1 MLLLQLLLNG
11 LQLGALYAL
20 IAAGFS
26 LIFGTT
32 RIFHVAHGATCTLAG
47 FVYYELLAVLGWGW
61 PLALATAAI
70 AAIVFGVL
78 LDRWVYSVIQRHEG
92 AFFTLFVASFGMAI
106 VVQNLIAIQFGK
118 GLVAVTSPLSKSVE
132 VLPDLFIAPI
142 FGLIIVVTVLA
153 FVLLNLM
160 LTRTNI
166 GLALRALGQSP
177 ELVKAYGM
185 IPRQLSQCSFLI
197 GSLLVVPAAI
207 FSAMTSGLNP
217 NMGHHV
223 MLISI
228 AATIVGGVGS
238 LKGAAFAGLLLG
250 MAESLSLAWIDPQ
263 WSEAVTFVVLFLF
276 IIFRPTG
283 IFGRAA
289 VS

>member
-32 RIFHVAHGATCTLAG
+32 RIFHVAHGATFTLAG
-47 FVYYELLAVLGWGW
+47 FVYYELAVVLGLGWLAALLAAAAAAVL
-61 PLALATAAI
+61 
-70 AAIVFGVL
+70 FGML
-78 LDRWVYSVIQRHEG
+78 LDRWVYAAIQRHEG

-106 VVQNLIAIQFGK
+106 VVQNLVAMQFGK
-118 GLVAVTSPLSKSVE
+118 GLVSVSSSLSKGVE
-132 VLPDLFIAPI
+132 VTPGLFVAPI
-142 FGLIIVVTVLA
+142 FGWIAVTTALA
-153 FVLLNLM
+153 FVLLHVL
-160 LTRTNI
+160 LTRTNT

-177 ELVKAYGM
+177 ELVKVYGL
-185 IPRQLSQCSFLI
+185 IPRQLSQYAFLI
-197 GSLLVVPAAI
+197 GSLLVVPAAV

-217 NMGHHV
+217 NMGNHV

-238 LKGAAFAGLLLG
+238 LKGAALAGLLLG

-283 IFGRAA
+283 IYGRAV

>member
-32 RIFHVAHGATCTLAG
+32 RIFHVAHGATFTLAG
-47 FVYYELLAVLGWGW
+47 FVYYELAVVLGLGWLAALLAAAAAAVL
-61 PLALATAAI
+61 
-70 AAIVFGVL
+70 FGML
-78 LDRWVYSVIQRHEG
+78 LDRWVYAAIQRHEG

-106 VVQNLIAIQFGK
+106 VVQNLVAMQFGK
-118 GLVAVTSPLSKSVE
+118 GLVSVSSSLSKGVE
-132 VLPDLFIAPI
+132 VTPGLFVAPI
-142 FGLIIVVTVLA
+142 FGWIAVTTALA
-153 FVLLNLM
+153 FVLLHLL
-160 LTRTNI
+160 LTRTNT

-177 ELVKAYGM
+177 ELVKVYGL
-185 IPRQLSQCSFLI
+185 IPRQLSQYAFLI
-197 GSLLVVPAAI
+197 GSLLVVPAAV

-217 NMGHHV
+217 NMGNHV

-238 LKGAAFAGLLLG
+238 LKGAALAGLLLG

-283 IFGRAA
+283 IYGRAV